1 MTKQSS
7 EPADSRQRPSV
18 MVRPGTILVVDDIK
32 ENRELFELR
41 LEMEGHR
48 VVLADG
54 GIAALETLANQPIDL
69 VLLDVLMPEING
81 FEVLSRI
88 KTSEELRHIPVIM
101 ITAYDTTESAI
112 ECISAGAEDYLPR
125 SSDPVLLRARINA
138 SLEKKQWGDRQ
149 REHIDRVVAAMT
161 KVEQGD
167 TDTRLDVSGDDV
179 YAQLYRG
186 FNLMTAGLQDAE
198 HIITVAQD
206 LSSELNL
213 DLLLQRII
221 ATTTEL
227 LDADRSTLFVHD
239 PKTDELWSR
248 VAEGIEVRE
257 IRFPSNVGL
266 AGRTFTSGETQ
277 NISDPYNHP
286 DFNPEF
292 DTRTGY
298 RTESILCMPIANKA
312 GRRIGVTQ
320 VLNKR
325 TGEFTTKDASR
336 LHAFTSQIAVS
347 FDDVVNIKNYN
358 ESILKSTTNGL
369 VTLDEEQNIV
379 TVNEAACAILREAR
393 DALIGAPA
401 ARLFAEKNSWILDS
415 IVRVEETGVEDI
427 AVDTDLVLPGGDKI
441 SMNLAVVPLID
452 VEGENIGA
460 MLIIEDITSEMRVK
474 ATMSRYMSKEVADQ
488 LLAQGEAGL
497 SGVSQKVS
505 ILFSDI
511 RHFTT
516 ISETLGAV
524 GTVNL
529 LNEYFEEMVDVIFN
543 QGGILDKYIGDAIM
557 ALFGAPLSSE
567 DDADKAV
574 AVACEMIVSLRKLN
588 EARSRKNLEPIE
600 IGIGVSTGD
609 VVAGSV
615 GSEKRME
622 YTVIGDSVNLAARL
636 ESANKFY
643 GTNVLISEHTVRDLT
658 RETPLREIDLI
669 RVKGQDQPIAV
680 YEALSHQSPENLSR
694 VLSAVEIYAG
704 ALALYRARDWNGAQR
719 AFDAVLEACPGD
731 GPSRIHIE
739 RCAEY
744 RKTPPA
750 DTWDGVWTMSEK

>member
-1 MTKQSS
+1 
-7 EPADSRQRPSV
+7 
-18 MVRPGTILVVDDIK
+18 
-32 ENRELFELR
+32 
-41 LEMEGHR
+41 
-48 VVLADG
+48 
-54 GIAALETLANQPIDL
+54 
-69 VLLDVLMPEING
+69 
-81 FEVLSRI
+81 
-88 KTSEELRHIPVIM
+88 
-101 ITAYDTTESAI
+101 
-112 ECISAGAEDYLPR
+112 
-125 SSDPVLLRARINA
+125 
-138 SLEKKQWGDRQ
+138 
-149 REHIDRVVAAMT
+149 
-161 KVEQGD
+161 
-167 TDTRLDVSGDDV
+167 
-179 YAQLYRG
+179 
-186 FNLMTAGLQDAE
+186 LMTDGLQDAE

-221 ATTTEL
+221 AATTEL

-257 IRFPSNVGL
+257 IRFSSNVGL

-292 DTRTGY
+292 DVRTGY
-298 RTESILCMPIANKA
+298 RTESILCMAITNKV

-320 VLNKR
+320 VLNKKA
-325 TGEFTTKDASR
+325 GKFTTKDASR

-347 FDDVVNIKNYN
+347 LDNAQLFDDVVNIKNYN

-369 VTLDEEQNIV
+369 VTLDAEQNIV
-379 TVNEAACAILREAR
+379 TVNEAACAILRKAR
-393 DALIGAPA
+393 DALIATPA
-401 ARLFAEKNSWILDS
+401 ADLFAEKNAWILDS
-415 IVRVEETGVEDI
+415 ILRVEETGVEDI

-452 VEGENIGA
+452 VGGENIGA

-557 ALFGAPLSSE
+557 ALFGASLSSE

-574 AVACEMIVSLRKLN
+574 AVACEMIVSLRNLN
-588 EARSRKNLEPIE
+588 EVRSLKNLEAIE

-680 YEALSHQSPENLSR
+680 YEAMAHQLPETLSKILP
-694 VLSAVEIYAG
+694 AAEIYAG
-704 ALALYRARDWNGAQR
+704 ALALYWARDWKPAQR
-719 AFDAVLEACPGD
+719 AFEAVLETCPGD

-739 RCAEY
+739 RCTEY
-744 RKTPPA
+744 SNTPPA
-750 DTWDGVWTMSEK
+750 ETWDGVWTMSEK